1 MNITVLSALHA
12 MQYRAVM
19 LHAYEHAADA
29 FTSTPEERAAEP
41 DAWWVNRIANP
52 TGLTVAFGAF
62 DAKELVGVVALEY
75 SPKPKPK
82 PKPKTKHK
90 ALLVGMYVM
99 PHARGQGIARALM
112 QAAMAHASA
121 RNGVTVIQLEVTHG
135 NAAATALYESLG
147 FQAYGIEPMAV
158 RTPGGY
164 RAKVHMWCPIGGQ
177 PDPA

>member
-1 MNITVLSALHA
+1 MNITVLSAPHA

-41 DAWWVNRIANP
+41 DAWWVNRIAHP
-52 TGLTVAFGAF
+52 AGLTVAFGAF
-62 DAKELVGVVALEY
+62 DAEDLVGVVALEY
-75 SPKPKPK
+75 SA
-82 PKPKTKHK
+82 KPKTKHK

-99 PHARGQGIARALM
+99 PHARGRGIARSLM